1 MPCMSCLGWTTSE
14 IRHGESTDNLRAV
27 WAGWADATLTNHGM
41 NQAQAVGASLS
52 ATQFAA
58 IYSSPL
64 KRTYMTAQ
72 AIQSQQQ
79 TGSPSVVTSPL
90 FREQHFGVAE
100 GKPSTRK
107 KDPDISLAEQ
117 FERGIYPGSLS
128 RSERFPEGESLDEVQ
143 ERASKGWAEILLPYV
158 QEKARQDNNQ
168 VHVAV
173 ISHGLFI
180 KEAIRALA
188 KYDRTAGLVGMRLSV
203 ASQYG
208 LGKSRCGDEG
218 ISKGRGAGFFTKQL
232 LLERVQLTHFNQCEH
247 LATVTRQ
254 KGGTGREAYDK
265 RRKTFAASLV
275 QSQVAVN
282 RKAFEVEL
290 EYECTQSQSM

>member
-1 MPCMSCLGWTTSE
+1 MNVSSAISE
-14 IRHGESTDNLRAV
+14 KALVQSLILDSSQ
-27 WAGWADATLTNHGM
+27 
-41 NQAQAVGASLS
+41 QAQAVGASLS

-188 KYDRTAGLVGMRLSV
+188 KYDRTADLSACDYQWLRNTAWARVVVEMKVQHRPNRLV
-203 ASQYG
+203 
-208 LGKSRCGDEG
+208 
-218 ISKGRGAGFFTKQL
+218 
-232 LLERVQLTHFNQCEH
+232 
-247 LATVTRQ
+247 
-254 KGGTGREAYDK
+254 
-265 RRKTFAASLV
+265 AASNKIFLDRHF
-275 QSQVAVN
+275 Q
-282 RKAFEVEL
+282 RKRSRFFHQAICCLSEFN
-290 EYECTQSQSM
+290 

>member
-1 MPCMSCLGWTTSE
+1 MSRIRATFTF

-90 FREQHFGVAE
+90 FREQYFGVAE

-188 KYDRTAGLVGMRLSV
+188 KYDRTADLSACDYQWLRNTAWARV
-203 ASQYG
+203 VVEMKAFPKEEEPVFSP
-208 LGKSRCGDEG
+208 SN
-218 ISKGRGAGFFTKQL
+218 L

-265 RRKTFAASLV
+265 RQKDIRGFFGAKSGGGKSKGL
-275 QSQVAVN
+275 
-282 RKAFEVEL
+282 
-290 EYECTQSQSM
+290 